1 MSQRSTFLELCTALA
16 GLFLLASGAHAALPD
31 SVLSALQKDGVSV
44 DSVSVMVQR
53 VDSTKPLISYQ
64 ADKPLNPASSMKILT
79 TYAGLELLGPAYR
92 WRTEVY
98 TDGTLSNGTLNG
110 NLIIKGHGDPSLMA
124 EDVWRMLNSLRQAG
138 VRDIR
143 GDLVLDNTYFSPIK
157 NDAGSFDNE
166 PYRAYNATPNALAIN
181 LKSTSFRL
189 FTQNQQVNIQM
200 TPDLPE
206 IQVINQLKATPSD
219 CGDWK
224 NKLRYEVKPLYEVKP
239 KQATS
244 QTNGAN
250 VTFTGEFATTCGER
264 FLDLSVLDNSD
275 YAFDIF
281 RKIWLQLGG
290 TIQGNVRQQATPVNA
305 TPLLQQD
312 SLPLAD
318 IVRRINKYSNNF
330 MARQLLLTIGAERGA
345 VPATE
350 ADGDNVIHLWLASKN
365 MTFPELVLE
374 NGSGLSRS
382 ERISAQHLSDLLVN
396 AYASPVMPEFM
407 SSLPILAVDG
417 TTMSRLKLSA
427 MQGRAHIKTG
437 SLEGARSIAGYVL
450 DQKGRRWSVV
460 FMANGPSAVATRSA
474 QDALLE
480 WVYAQP

>member
-16 GLFLLASGAHAALPD
+16 GLCLLVPGAHAALPD
-31 SVLSALQKDGVSV
+31 TVLAALQKESISP

-53 VDSTKPLISYQ
+53 VDSTKPLISHQ
-64 ADKPLNPASSMKILT
+64 SDKPLNPASSMKVLT

-98 TDGTLSNGTLNG
+98 TDGTLTNGALIG
-110 NLIIKGHGDPSLMA
+110 NLIIKGHGDPNLMA
-124 EDVWRMLNSLRQAG
+124 EDIWRMLNSLRQAG

-143 GDLVLDNTYFSPIK
+143 GDLVLDSTYFAPIH

-189 FTQNQQVNIQM
+189 FTQNQQVNIQV

-206 IQVINQLKATPSD
+206 IQVINQFKATPSE

-224 NKLRYEVKPLYEVKP
+224 SKLRYEVKPQKVTLQKP
-239 KQATS
+239 MS
-244 QTNGAN
+244 QSNGVT

-275 YAFDIF
+275 YAFDLL

-305 TPLLQQD
+305 ILLLQQD

-350 ADGDNVIHLWLASKN
+350 TDGENVIRLWLASKN

-374 NGSGLSRS
+374 NGSGLSRV
-382 ERISAQHLSDLLVN
+382 ERISAQHLSDLLVS

-417 TTMSRLKLSA
+417 TTMGRLKLSA

-460 FMANGPSAVATRSA
+460 FMSNGPSAVATRSA